1 MSLQPAYSHDA
12 NAVLLKL
19 EEGSD
24 RRLYE
29 AVLDVIDLICD
40 HPDSAA
46 ARRRQLRDVHG
57 GVVWSV
63 AVRGEDGWVVLWWPD
78 DGDAYIAFIGST
90 L

>member
-1 MSLQPAYSHDA
+1 MSLQPAYSQAADE
-12 NAVLLKL
+12 VLLAL
-19 EEGSD
+19 EAGSE

-46 ARRRQLRDVHG
+46 ARRRQLRDSQG

-63 AVRGEDGWVVLWWPD
+63 AVRGADGWVVLWWPD
-78 DGDAYIAFIGST
+78 GDEAYIAFIGSA